1 MTSHLLRGALGA
13 AAFLACS
20 PILSANAQA
29 APPGA
34 DAAVRVGEL
43 TIEQPW
49 MRATPNGA
57 KVAGGYLRVTNR
69 GGAPDR
75 LLSTS
80 IPLAGRGEVHEML
93 TEGGV
98 MKMRPLEAGLII
110 PPGQTVV
117 LKPGGYHLMFMDL
130 RSGVQEGETVR
141 GSLTFEKAGTV
152 QVTFTVAGIGARAP
166 AADHSRH

>member
-1 MTSHLLRGALGA
+1 MISLFLPGALCA
-13 AAFLACS
+13 AALLVL
-20 PILSANAQA
+20 PA
-29 APPGA
+29 AA
-34 DAAVRVGEL
+34 EETAAAATVRVGDL

-110 PPGQTVV
+110 PPGQTVE